1 MTSYLTTSM
10 WPLIV
15 QRVPHA
21 PDCLNS
27 AAHSLRA
34 LNVDVL
40 VSEPP
45 YVGVR
50 SPSAVPIP
58 LGSVLIASL
67 QAGATS
73 LADVGAVLRSAPWCS
88 VCLVDVT
95 PPFDQ
100 RVIRAFEP
108 HPGAFG
114 LIRTGQV
121 RSLPRHQMLGAVR
134 KRPFPSP
141 GDLARFVARRVSRL
155 DLIPALSSCF
165 EVQQPG
171 EHIPRPPHRSTLSR
185 HLQDFKPF
193 TARDWAALA
202 RLSRVLELAGSR
214 RWSSQERAALEHG
227 IDGRTLRGWLV
238 RFLGL
243 SFGEALELV
252 GWEWVVEAGLRE
264 GGYIARRDAQTGSAP
279 QRILAS

>member
-1 MTSYLTTSM
+1 
-10 WPLIV
+10 
-15 QRVPHA
+15 
-21 PDCLNS
+21 LN
-27 AAHSLRA
+27 A
-34 LNVDVL
+34 DVL

-45 YVGVR
+45 YVDVR
-50 SPSAVPIP
+50 SPSGVPIP

-88 VCLVDVT
+88 VCLVDAT

-114 LIRTGQV
+114 LIRCGQV
-121 RSLPRHQMLGAVR
+121 GSLPQHQMLGAIR
-134 KRPFPSP
+134 ERPFPSP
-141 GDLARFVARRVSRL
+141 DDLARFVARRVNRL
-155 DLIPALSSCF
+155 DLIQALSTCF
-165 EVQQPG
+165 EVQQPR
-171 EHIPRPPHRSTLSR
+171 ERMPRPPHRSTLSR
-185 HLQDFKPF
+185 QLQGFKPF

-202 RLSRVLELAGSR
+202 RLSRVLDLAASSS
-214 RWSSQERAALEHG
+214 WSSQERAALEHD
-227 IDGRTLRGWLV
+227 IDGRTLRGWLA

-243 SFGEALELV
+243 SFGDALELV

-264 GGYIARRDAQTGSAP
+264 GGYVPGRDAQADSAP
-279 QRILAS
+279 QRTLAS